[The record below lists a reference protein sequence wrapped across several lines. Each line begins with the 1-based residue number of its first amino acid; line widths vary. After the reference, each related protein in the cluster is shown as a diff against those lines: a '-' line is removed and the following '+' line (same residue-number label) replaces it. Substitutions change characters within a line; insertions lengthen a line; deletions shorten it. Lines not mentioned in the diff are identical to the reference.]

1 MIVGP
6 GARIGPYEVTAL
18 IGEGGMGKVW
28 RAHHAL
34 LKRDDA
40 LKVLPDAFADDADRL
55 ARFQREAQVLAS
67 LNHPNIAHV
76 YGLETSD
83 GTRALVMELVEGP
96 TVADRIAHGAIP
108 LEESLSIARQIADA
122 LGAAHER
129 GIIHR
134 DLKPANVKVRPD
146 GAVKV
151 LDFGLAKALDS
162 GPASG
167 AAVESPTITSPAMT
181 RAGIILGTAAY
192 MSPEQARGKP
202 VDKRADIWSFGVVLY
217 EMLTGRRPF
226 QGEDV
231 TETLAA
237 VVMKEP
243 ELGRAPFQVRR
254 LLSKCL
260 EKDPKKRLHDIGDVW
275 TLLDDD
281 AARAPAR
288 FPKTA
293 AALIGVLAL
302 ALVVVSVLYWRAA
315 RDVEQP
321 LERLPVDLGPDVSL
335 GSGIGAD
342 VIISPDGTR
351 LVWVSNSR
359 LFTRRLDQTNAVEL
373 PDTAGAAAP
382 FFKPDGRSVGFFAQ
396 GMLKAVS
403 FESGEVKI
411 LCAAANGAG
420 GSWGEDGFI
429 IAALTQS
436 RLSRIP
442 EAGGTPEL
450 LMERQPQ
457 SGESLRWPHILPGG
471 KAVLFTASSF
481 NPFPSFDEGSIEVL
495 SIESRQRKT
504 LQRGGTYGRYIPAS
518 DGQGHLLYVA
528 GGTLFAIRLDPERLE
543 LVGEPV
549 PMLEEVA
556 YGPNPN
562 GTARFDVSRTGT
574 LIYRT
579 GPAGVPVTVQWVD
592 SSGTLEPVLADP
604 AVYARPTVSPDGRRL
619 AVEMLEKQKSYIWVR
634 NLRLGGMS
642 KVTADGRS
650 YVPLWS
656 PDSRYIV
663 FGSPDG
669 TWWTPSDHASPQPLI
684 KSGRAQMPWSFTR
697 DGKQIAIQDWSGS
710 SWDVTVAT
718 IESGRDG
725 VKSVK
730 TEPVVNSE
738 SAETHPTFS
747 PDDRWLAYTSNDSG
761 SPEVYVRAYP
771 NAGRRFQISN
781 AGGSYSRWGPAGS
794 RTLFFEDDYRIMAAT
809 YTIKGDEFVVEQVRP
824 WSETTLAQPFGNA
837 KNYDLAPDGKR
848 VIALIPARTQEHQV
862 IFLRNFADELRRR
875 VPVGR

>member
-1 MIVGP
+1 
-6 GARIGPYEVTAL
+6 
-18 IGEGGMGKVW
+18 
-28 RAHHAL
+28 
-34 LKRDDA
+34 
-40 LKVLPDAFADDADRL
+40 
-55 ARFQREAQVLAS
+55 
-67 LNHPNIAHV
+67 
-76 YGLETSD
+76 
-83 GTRALVMELVEGP
+83 
-96 TVADRIAHGAIP
+96 
-108 LEESLSIARQIADA
+108 
-122 LGAAHER
+122 
-129 GIIHR
+129 
-134 DLKPANVKVRPD
+134 
-146 GAVKV
+146 VKV

-162 GPASG
+162 GPAS
-167 AAVESPTITSPAMT
+167 ASVVESPTITSPAMT

-243 ELGRAPFQVRR
+243 DLGRAPFQVRR

-275 TLLDDD
+275 ALLEDD
-281 AARAPAR
+281 AAPYTAPSR
-288 FPKTA
+288 FPKA
-293 AALIGVLAL
+293 AGALIGAL
-302 ALVVVSVLYWRAA
+302 SVALLTVSALYWQATPA
-315 RDVEQP
+315 VERP
-321 LERLPVDLGPDVSL
+321 LERLNVDLGPNVSL

-359 LFTRRLDQTNAVEL
+359 LFTRRLDQSSAVEL
-373 PDTAGAAAP
+373 AGTDGATAP
-382 FFKPDGRSVGFFAQ
+382 FFKPDGLWVGFFADQ
-396 GMLKAVS
+396 RLKAVAVQG
-403 FESGEVKI
+403 GEVKI

-429 IAALTQS
+429 IAALS
-436 RLSRIP
+436 LRGLSRIP
-442 EAGGTPEL
+442 EGGGTPEL
-450 LMERQPQ
+450 LTERQTE
-457 SGESLRWPHILPGG
+457 SGQNFYRWPYILPGG
-471 KAVLFTASSF
+471 KVVLFTASSF

-528 GGTLFAIRLDPERLE
+528 GGTLFAVRLDPERLE
-543 LVGEPV
+543 LGGEPV

-562 GTARFDVSRTGT
+562 GTARFDVSQTGT

-592 SSGTLEPVLADP
+592 SRGTLEPVLADP
-604 AVYARPTVSPDGRRL
+604 AVYARPAVSPDGRRL

-634 NLRLGGMS
+634 DLRLGGMS

-669 TWWTPSDHASPQPLI
+669 TWWTPSDHANPQPLI
-684 KSGRAQMPWSFTR
+684 KSGRAQMPWSFTT

-710 SWDVTVAT
+710 SWDVIVAT

-738 SAETHPTFS
+738 STETHPTFS

-761 SPEVYVRAYP
+761 SQEVYVRAYP

-781 AGGSYSRWGPAGS
+781 AGGSYPRWGPAGS
-794 RTLFFEDDYRIMAAT
+794 RTLFFEDDFRIMVAT
-809 YTIKGDEFVVEQVRP
+809 YTIKGDEFVVDQVRL

-848 VIALIPARTQEHQV
+848 VIALIPARTQEHHV

-875 VPVGR
+875 VPGGR